1 MAKRGR
7 QRKAGARY
15 PSGELKRPTTLA
27 QIEEAERKKRLAETA
42 PVMAQPHRAWAGKQA
57 GHPWLENALGRF
69 IISRKLRE
77 ELYHAGDHYALTF
90 ARWAAAK
97 GIPHPKR
104 RHMVGGGLG
113 PSDATVA
120 GWWREIEGMEGA
132 LRQYGRAYINVRHLC
147 LDDEDLGDSEAADT
161 LAGLR
166 ALAVHLGRLPE
177 TAHPFVSAVDNRR
190 AA

>member
-7 QRKAGARY
+7 PRKQGERY
-15 PSGELKRPTTLA
+15 PSGGLRRPTLE
-27 QIEEAERKKRLAETA
+27 QLKEAERRQRLGEIAY
-42 PVMAQPHRAWAGKQA
+42 VMAQPHRVWAGKQA
-57 GHPWLENALGRF
+57 GNPWLENALGRF
-69 IISRKLRE
+69 IIGRKLRE

-104 RHMVGGGLG
+104 RHMVGGGVG

-120 GWWREIEGMEGA
+120 AWWREIEGMEGA
-132 LRQYGRAYINVRHLC
+132 LRRYGRAYINIRHLC
-147 LDDEDLGDSEAADT
+147 LDDEDLPDEAAADT

-177 TAHPFVSAVDNRR
+177 RAHPFVSAVDNRR

>member
-7 QRKAGARY
+7 PRKQGARY
-15 PSGELKRPTTLA
+15 PSGGLRRPTLA

-42 PVMAQPHRAWAGKQA
+42 SVMAQPHRAWAGKQA

-69 IISRKLRE
+69 VVGRKLRE
-77 ELYHAGDHYALTF
+77 ELYHAGDYYALTF

-104 RHMVGGGLG
+104 RHMVGGGVG
-113 PSDATVA
+113 PSAATVA
-120 GWWREIEGMEGA
+120 AWWREIEGMEAA
-132 LRQYGRAYINVRHLC
+132 LRQYGKAYIHVRHLC
-147 LDDEDLGDSEAADT
+147 LDGEDLPDEAASDALT
-161 LAGLR
+161 GLR

-177 TAHPFVSAVDNRR
+177 RSHPFVDSRI